1 MRLAFCLL
9 LVSTVSLSQT
19 SNATLSGR
27 VTDSSGAVL
36 PGVKI
41 AVRNTATA
49 FSADTSSSP
58 EGLYTLALLPP
69 GRYNLRA
76 ERQGFSTLAVDR
88 IVLETGARVGLDL
101 ELKVAASA
109 ESVTVTA
116 DAAQLQVQS
125 ESGERSE
132 LITNRQIRDL
142 ALNGRNILDMM
153 KIIPGVVSTVN
164 GQVSN
169 DGGVRLFSINGARG
183 TQKEVTVDGASNV
196 ISGANQRVHVTLN
209 PDAIQEVRILTSN
222 YQAEFGKTAGG
233 FIQYTTRSGS
243 NQFHGGARYFR
254 RHDSLNANNFFS
266 NALGLPRQ
274 IYRYDYSGYDIGG
287 PVLLPKIGFNR
298 NRDKL
303 FFFWN
308 QEFYRQLIPAGART
322 LRMPTEAERNGD
334 FSATTDG
341 NGNPVALRD
350 PLNGQP
356 FAGNVIPRARFYAD
370 GQAILNV
377 YPGAND
383 TRGGARYNY
392 SSQLSTQT
400 PRREDII
407 RMDYNITDKTRL
419 FGRFIQN
426 TETTEQPYGGCN
438 NIAFNYPLSRLKSTQ
453 APRNAAFNLVH
464 SFSPSL
470 INELMVAPSR
480 SKTTCDALDQGM
492 LRSTHRI
499 NNFPLIFRN
508 LDGSEVMPSFMFGG
522 IANQTYPTN
531 DIGKTPKRSGDAN
544 ITITNNVSKLTG
556 KHSFKTG
563 FYFQQNRFYFTGR
576 TPVNGDANFSN
587 DVNNPLNAGH
597 PYANALLG
605 VYSQFAQ
612 ADAQPEGRPQ
622 YRTIEGFVQD
632 TWKVTSRLTLD
643 YGLRI
648 SYIGP
653 SIDQSSNNN
662 VFLPEQFNP
671 ARAVRLYTPVRVG
684 TAARAVDPANR
695 PPTLTMAN
703 TLPAAFS
710 GLIVPGSG
718 DVLNGIAQARNGY
731 LRGGFE
737 ARGSQWGPR
746 FGFAYNASGDRS
758 MVVRGGFGISY
769 ERVQG
774 NVLLGQVNTPPTVT
788 TPRLFYGTV
797 ADLANTSSG
806 TLAPVNMNG
815 YPRDGKIP
823 NVYSYNL
830 GIQKTLVRGTVLD
843 VAYVGSLSRHL
854 VQSRNLNAIPYFLTF
869 QRAAQ
874 DPSRF
879 ADGVVPA
886 VEAGLPAVYS
896 QAGYSFSGN
905 NALPLNFLRP
915 FPGFGEINYREFAGS
930 ANYHALQV
938 SASRRLGTSL
948 TFDVAYTWS
957 KNMNTGDVDFE
968 GNHPY
973 DTRRYDYSL
982 ADFDRTH
989 TLVANYV
996 YEIPTLP
1003 MAQSGK
1009 AKLVFGGWQVSGISQ
1024 FYTGAPFE
1032 LGLGIQGIN
1041 AAQRMVGSY
1050 NLPVR
1055 PYRHG
1060 GASMRGNGIEINPD
1074 AFYVPGIADIGP
1086 YPRTYLRQPWFIN
1099 HDLSVFKNIPL
1110 GDNPARRIQIRLE
1123 MFNFLNST
1131 QFASVNSGTQLVTPA
1146 GAIGAAVF
1154 NSFGNLRITNNLRPA
1169 GHAAPLGQFFGEF
1182 NSARDP
1188 RIIQLAAKFYF

>member
-1 MRLAFCLL
+1 MKLASSLL
-9 LVSTVSLSQT
+9 ALAAVAAAQT
-19 SNATLSGR
+19 SNATLGGR
-27 VTDSSGAVL
+27 VTDPTGAVI
-36 PGVKI
+36 PGAKVS
-41 AVRNTATA
+41 VRNTATGFA
-49 FSADTSSSP
+49 ADATSTS
-58 EGLYTLALLPP
+58 EGLYTIALLPP

-76 ERQGFSTLAVDR
+76 ERPGFTTLAVDQ
-88 IVLETGARVGLDL
+88 IVLETGARAALDL
-101 ELKVAASA
+101 ELKVAAAA

-116 DAAQLQVQS
+116 DAAQLQIQS

-153 KIIPGVVSTVN
+153 KIVPGVVSTVS

-169 DGGVRLFSINGARG
+169 DGGVRLFTINGARG

-274 IYRYDYSGYDIGG
+274 LYRYGYSGYDVGG
-287 PVLLPKIGFNR
+287 PVLVPGTGFNR

-322 LRMPTEAERNGD
+322 IRMPTEAERNGD

-341 NGNPVALRD
+341 NGNRVALRD

-356 FAGNVIPRARFYAD
+356 FANNTIPRARFYAD
-370 GQAILNV
+370 GQAILGV
-377 YPGAND
+377 YPAPND
-383 TRGGARYNY
+383 PRGGARYNH
-392 SSQLSTQT
+392 SSQLSTRT
-400 PRREDII
+400 PRREDIV
-407 RMDYNITDKTRL
+407 RVDYNITDRTRL
-419 FGRFIQN
+419 FGRFIAN
-426 TETTEQPYGGCN
+426 AESTEQPYGGCN
-438 NIAFNYPLSRLKSTQ
+438 NIAFNFPLSRLKSTQ
-453 APRNAAFNLVH
+453 SPRNAAFNVVH
-464 SFSPSL
+464 SFSPTL

-480 SKTTCDALDQGM
+480 SRTTCDALDDGM
-492 LRSTHRI
+492 LRSKYGIR
-499 NNFPLIFRN
+499 NFPLIFRN
-508 LDGSEVMPSFMFGG
+508 LEGTEVIPSFAFGG
-522 IANQTYPTN
+522 IANQTFPTN
-531 DIGKTPKRSGDAN
+531 DVGKTPKRSGDAN
-544 ITITNNVSKLTG
+544 ITITNNLSKITG
-556 KHSFKTG
+556 KHTVKTG
-563 FYFQQNRFYFTGR
+563 FYFQHNRFYFTGR
-576 TPVNGDANFSN
+576 TPVNGDPSFAN
-587 DVNNPLNAGH
+587 DANNPLNSGH
-597 PYANALLG
+597 PYSNALLG
-605 VYSQFAQ
+605 VYTQFAQ

-632 TWKVTSRLTLD
+632 TWKVTSRLTFD
-643 YGLRI
+643 YGLRV

-653 SIDQSSNNN
+653 TVDQSLNNN
-662 VFLPEQFNP
+662 VFLPEQFD
-671 ARAVRLYTPVRVG
+671 RAKTVRLYTPIRVG
-684 TAARAVDPANR
+684 TATRAVDPANA
-695 PPTLTMAN
+695 PATPTLAN
-703 TLPAAFS
+703 TLPQAFS

-718 DVLNGIAQARNGY
+718 DVLNGVAQARKGY

-737 ARGSQWGPR
+737 ARGPQWGPR
-746 FGFAYNASGDRS
+746 FGFAYTPMGNRNT
-758 MVVRGGFGISY
+758 VVRGGFGISY
-769 ERVQG
+769 ERVQA
-774 NVLLGQVNTPPTVT
+774 NVLLAQVNTPPTVS
-788 TPRLFYGTV
+788 TPRLFYGNV

-806 TLAPVNMNG
+806 TLAPVNMTG
-815 YPRDGKIP
+815 YPRDGKVP
-823 NVYSYNL
+823 NVYSFNL
-830 GIQKTLVRGTVLD
+830 GVQKSLARGTVLD

-854 VQSRNLNAIPYFLTF
+854 IQSRNINSIPYFATF
-869 QRAAQ
+869 QRSAQ
-874 DPSRF
+874 DPSRYT
-879 ADGVVPA
+879 DGVPA
-886 VEAGLPAVYS
+886 VEAGLPAVYRS
-896 QAGYSFSGN
+896 AGYSFSGN

-915 FPGFGEINYREFAGS
+915 YPGYGEINYREFAGS
-930 ANYHALQV
+930 ANYHSLQV
-938 SASRRLGTSL
+938 SASRRLGTAL

-957 KNMNTGDVDFE
+957 KNMNTADTDFE

-996 YEIPTLP
+996 YEVPLLP
-1003 MAQSGK
+1003 LARGGMAK
-1009 AKLVFGGWQVSGISQ
+1009 RVFGGWQVSGISQ

-1041 AAQRMVGSY
+1041 AAQRIVGSY

-1055 PYRHG
+1055 PYRRG
-1060 GASMRGNGIEINPD
+1060 GAPMKAGGLEINPD
-1074 AFYVPGIADIGP
+1074 AFSVPAIGDIGP
-1086 YPRTYLRQPWFIN
+1086 YPRTYLRTPWFLN
-1099 HDLSVFKNIPL
+1099 HDLSVFKNIPF
-1110 GDNPARRIQIRLE
+1110 GDHPVRRLQIRLE

-1131 QFASVNSGTQLVTPA
+1131 QFAGVNSGTQLVTPA
-1146 GAIGAAVF
+1146 GVIGAGVF
-1154 NSFGNLRITNNLRPA
+1154 NDFGNLRITNNLRPA
-1169 GHAAPLGQFFGEF
+1169 GNSAPLGQFFGEF